1 MTFHKTLFLG
11 FLILAISSMQAQTQL
26 KQFGTK
32 IFDETGRT
40 VKLSKAIEISKPKS
54 EKAYIAFR
62 LAEGLSDGRIDDILS
77 GYTYAALALVP
88 LGRDGSGWNLRYS
101 WANAYFAILSIAN
114 IGLTTNKKE
123 IEEVLA
129 IGVKAFNESTPT
141 NK

>member
-1 MTFHKTLFLG
+1 MTLNKLLFLG
-11 FLILAISSMQAQTQL
+11 FLILSTSTIQAQTQL

-62 LAEGLSDGRIDDILS
+62 LAEGLSDGRTNDIIA
-77 GYTYAALALVP
+77 GYGTGLLAVVP
-88 LGRDGSGWNLRYS
+88 LGVDSFGYLRYT
-101 WANAYFAILSIAN
+101 WVNAYFALSSILSFT
-114 IGLTTNKKE
+114 LRTNKKE
-123 IEEVLA
+123 IEDVLA

-141 NK
+141 IE

>member
-1 MTFHKTLFLG
+1 MIFYKIAVFSFL
-11 FLILAISSMQAQTQL
+11 LLATPTVQAQTQL

-62 LAEGLSDGRIDDILS
+62 LAEGLSDGRTNDIIA
-77 GYTYAALALVP
+77 GYGTGLLAVVP
-88 LGRDGSGWNLRYS
+88 LGGYLSGSLRYT
-101 WANAYFAILSIAN
+101 WVNAYFALTSILSFT
-114 IGLTTNKKE
+114 LKTNKKE
-123 IEEVLA
+123 IEDVLA

-141 NK
+141 NE